1 MEWKQGSKEER
12 KVGGRQGQKKK
23 EGKRI
28 KDDILSNLFSI

>member
-28 KDDILSNLFSI
+28 KDDIFSNLFSI